1 MNPGLYIVKMKLNNI
16 DLNYINHR
24 MEMYDIKYQEIYDE
38 IKDHMVSAVET
49 ARAGG
54 DERNVV
60 YVFDELMEAHFPGF
74 WAFQNISKEYEM
86 AYRAK
91 LRRTLWSNFG
101 SYLSW
106 QVIGLV
112 ILLVIIGFYLPN
124 NKVTYRTISVFM
136 MILMVVVAV
145 GTQFYAWWQGR
156 KIRLDKGKQ
165 SMVKNHVA
173 RYGAFLILI
182 VNLLLNCMG
191 FFGREYNI
199 HWLNPRYFHPVFWIL
214 LLSFFILYS
223 LSSTRLCRQ
232 ELKLG

>member
-1 MNPGLYIVKMKLNNI
+1 MTLNTV
-16 DLNYINHR
+16 DLDYINHR
-24 MEMYDIKYQEIYDE
+24 MDTYDIKYQEIYDE

-49 ARAGG
+49 ARGGG
-54 DERNVV
+54 DERNIVD
-60 YVFDELMEAHFPGF
+60 VFDELMEGHFPGF
-74 WAFQNISKEYEM
+74 WALQDISKEYEM

-106 QVIGLV
+106 QVIGLI
-112 ILLVIIGFYLPN
+112 ILLVITGFYLPN
-124 NKVTYRTISVFM
+124 NRVTYRTISVFM
-136 MILMVVVAV
+136 MILMVVIAC
-145 GTQFYAWWQGR
+145 GTQFYAWRQGR
-156 KIRLDKGKQ
+156 KIKPDKGKQ

-182 VNLLLNCMG
+182 VNLLLNCIG
-191 FFGREYNI
+191 FLGREYNI
-199 HWLNPRYFHPVFWIL
+199 PYLNLRYFHPVFWVL

-232 ELKLG
+232 ELKLKQ